1 MKRLKLL
8 ILALFTAISL
18 GLPAKA
24 AFAAS
29 IELAQADFDAAVCA
43 DEPAATAK
51 GIKCFTG
58 GLYTLAKGDY
68 KLTSNITLPDDAG
81 LFLNDNGDYTLDLGS
96 YTLAGHNNGNVLG
109 IMNFGHS
116 TTITGGTITNSNDT
130 VYVFGSNATFKNTTI
145 KSTERDALYVADAD
159 TNGDNTPDTPSKTI
173 LENVTATG
181 LVAVDGTS
189 TLTINGGTYTGN
201 MSAAA
206 STYYDYM
213 NQTGGGNLVINS
225 GTFAGGTWGASAVYT
240 YTNGTLTINGGTFTS
255 SEDAGVM
262 AEGGTKSV
270 TITDG
275 VFTGKYAGLSISDIN
290 TTVKLSGGTYKYTG
304 ESNEYRPAGA
314 IVLTGTEQGSDLLKL
329 LADGYKYTD
338 ETADKKVNT
347 FEDPHGGDP
356 EIYRFAFL
364 TGKSVDIYKPN
375 SSSEAAAA
383 TENDSTVG
391 SPDSGFLTSGLANAN
406 ARIIA
411 TAAAATILTGLGF
424 VIYKTAKH

>member
-116 TTITGGTITNSNDT
+116 TTITGGTITNSGDT
-130 VYVFGSNATFKNTTI
+130 VYVFGSDATFKNTTI

-159 TNGDNTPDTPSKTI
+159 TDEDGNPDTPSKAI

-181 LVAVDGTS
+181 LVAVDDTS

-201 MSAAA
+201 NAAPA
-206 STYYDYM
+206 AMTYG
-213 NQTGGGNLVINS
+213 NGGNLIINS
-225 GTFAGGTWGASAVYT
+225 GTFTGGGNELWGASAVYA
-240 YTNGTLTINGGTFTS
+240 NADGAVTINGGTFTS
-255 SEDAGVM
+255 SKDAGVM

-304 ESNEYRPAGA
+304 ESDEYRPAGA

-364 TGKSVDIYKPN
+364 TNKSVDVYKPN
-375 SSSEAAAA
+375 SSSETAAA
-383 TENDSTVG
+383 TESDSTVG

-406 ARIIA
+406 ASIIA
-411 TAAAATILTGLGF
+411 TVAAATILTGLGF
-424 VIYKTAKH
+424 VIYKTAKR